1 VLRTFV
7 CWTGRGCYASDR
19 FPSRLCHAALVRSPH
34 PHARIR
40 SIDTARAG
48 SLPGVLA
55 ILTGRDAAMDG
66 LGPIPHNPE
75 WTGRPDAELRVPPD
89 FEVFLTPNPP
99 LSTETVRYVGEPV
112 ALVVAGTRALAAD
125 AAEQVEVDW
134 EPLPA
139 VAAAR
144 DALDPDRPRAK
155 HALDTNFVGGDIGQM
170 RPRNGSRGCER
181 SGTALRQRSGAQ
193 GQH

>member
-1 VLRTFV
+1 MSRAAVAWSAAGLLAAVLLP
-7 CWTGRGCYASDR
+7 WYALQDG
-19 FPSRLCHAALVRSPH
+19 L
-34 PHARIR
+34 
-40 SIDTARAG
+40 G
-48 SLPGVLA
+48 SGA
-55 ILTGRDAAMDG
+55 WLTGLWSDDAAADG

-112 ALVVAGTRALAAD
+112 ALVVAETRALAAD

-155 HALDTNFVGGDIGQM
+155 HALDMNFVGGDIGQM